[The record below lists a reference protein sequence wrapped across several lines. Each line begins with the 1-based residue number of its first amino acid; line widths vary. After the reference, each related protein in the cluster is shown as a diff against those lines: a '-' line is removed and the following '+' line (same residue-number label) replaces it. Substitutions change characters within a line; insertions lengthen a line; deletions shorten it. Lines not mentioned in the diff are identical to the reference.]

1 MTPIA
6 SNARWTVPDDGFV
19 EVVSPELARRQFNM
33 SLGLLGAIAVAVV
46 AVGVSVGLPAACG
59 SEPRV
64 ATLTVQQPQF
74 VRPMSAEIKSVRPSG
89 V

>member
-6 SNARWTVPDDGFV
+6 SHSRWTVPDDGFV

-46 AVGVSVGLPAACG
+46 AVGMSVGLPAPSGA
-59 SEPRV
+59 EPRI

-74 VRPMSAEIKSVRPSG
+74 VRPMSAEVKSVKPNG